1 MGAPLKLPSEAG
13 WPVFVLQCTIKR
25 LVMTFQLSPIAER
38 LAAFIGN
45 AALLIALPVGA
56 LAFIVQSL

>member
-1 MGAPLKLPSEAG
+1 
-13 WPVFVLQCTIKR
+13 
-25 LVMTFQLSPIAER
+25 MTLQLSS
-38 LAAFIGN
+38 AADRIVSFIGN